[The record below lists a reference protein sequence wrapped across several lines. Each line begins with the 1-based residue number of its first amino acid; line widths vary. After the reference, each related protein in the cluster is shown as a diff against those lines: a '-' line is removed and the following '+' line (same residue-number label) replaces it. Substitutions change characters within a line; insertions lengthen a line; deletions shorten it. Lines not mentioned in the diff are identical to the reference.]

1 MRRGS
6 HPIVRDGP
14 MPKPLARTQARSY
27 EPANLRFQWKN
38 SVVHRDQQWLA
49 KLRGPKPMAN
59 CGGEAMNRL
68 WVFSGSSLNAKA
80 QLSQQAHT
88 QNDPFAVNGVDSRLF
103 L

>member
-6 HPIVRDGP
+6 HPNVRDGP
-14 MPKPLARTQARSY
+14 MPKPLARTQACSY

-49 KLRGPKPMAN
+49 NLRGPKPMAN

-68 WVFSGSSLNAKA
+68 WAFFSFKLE
-80 QLSQQAHT
+80 H
-88 QNDPFAVNGVDSRLF
+88 
-103 L
+103 